1 MLKFVAC
8 AVALSIA
15 GMAVPLTAD
24 AKEGTGFGRDAIREA
39 KRNNE
44 NKGADDRGSVTG
56 PVVDDKG
63 GGTSPVVDDKGGTEG
78 RIKEPGDDRDKLGLD
93 RDVKNCYVYAPSD
106 RMPEP
111 YLRFKSAA
119 DQARL
124 EAEAT
129 LLATATVI
137 YADEI
142 TQFHD
147 LNDDSAKTFSLKA
160 EQFRIRH
167 RLGARGCSS

>member
-24 AKEGTGFGRDAIREA
+24 AAEGSDFGRGPIREA
-39 KRNNE
+39 KKNNE
-44 NKGADDRGSVTG
+44 NRGG
-56 PVVDDKG
+56 DDKG
-63 GGTSPVVDDKGGTEG
+63 IATGPIADDKGGTED
-78 RIKEPGDDRDKLGLD
+78 RTNEPGDDRDKLGLD
-93 RDVKNCYVYAPSD
+93 KDVKNCYVYAPSD

-119 DQARL
+119 DKARL
-124 EAEAT
+124 EAEAL

-137 YADEI
+137 YADDI

-147 LNDDSAKTFSLKA
+147 LNDDNAKTFSLNA

>member
-15 GMAVPLTAD
+15 GIVIPLTAD
-24 AKEGTGFGRDAIREA
+24 AKEGIDFGRQTIREA
-39 KRNNE
+39 KKNNE
-44 NKGADDRGSVTG
+44 NKGT
-56 PVVDDKG
+56 DDKG
-63 GGTSPVVDDKGGTEG
+63 GVAGPVADDKGG
-78 RIKEPGDDRDKLGLD
+78 INEPGDDRDKLGLD

-106 RMPEP
+106 RLPEP
-111 YLRFKSAA
+111 YRRFKSAA
-119 DQARL
+119 DKARL

-129 LLATATVI
+129 LLSTASVI

-147 LNDDSAKTFSLKA
+147 LNDDSSQTFSLKA

>member
-15 GMAVPLTAD
+15 GMAVPLMAD
-24 AKEGTGFGRDAIREA
+24 AKEGSDFGREAIREA

-44 NKGADDRGSVTG
+44 NKGADDKGGLAG
-56 PVVDDKG
+56 PVADDKG
-63 GGTSPVVDDKGGTEG
+63 GATGPAADDKGGAN
-78 RIKEPGDDRDKLGLD
+78 EPGDDRDKLGLD
-93 RDVKNCYVYAPSD
+93 RDVKNCYVYVPSD

-119 DQARL
+119 DRARL

-137 YADEI
+137 YADDI

>member
-1 MLKFVAC
+1 MLKIAAC
-8 AVALSIA
+8 AFGLSIA
-15 GMAVPLTAD
+15 GLVVPLTAN
-24 AKEGTGFGRDAIREA
+24 AKEGSDFGRESIREA
-39 KRNNE
+39 KKNNE
-44 NKGADDRGSVTG
+44 NQGADDKGGITG

-63 GGTSPVVDDKGGTEG
+63 GIEDRTN
-78 RIKEPGDDRDKLGLD
+78 EPGDDRDKLGLD
-93 RDVKNCYVYAPSD
+93 RDVENCYVYAPSD

-111 YLRFKSAA
+111 YVRFKSAA
-119 DQARL
+119 DKARL

-129 LLATATVI
+129 LLANATAI

-147 LNDDSAKTFSLKA
+147 LNDDNAKTFSLKA